1 MVICLRCFH
10 AEVETRQTHEMFC
23 FAGFRI
29 PKECFAEQENGT
41 GHNVSS
47 NGGCGD
53 LPRIYARFIFLC
65 IIEQKGK
72 CVEGRG

>member
-1 MVICLRCFH
+1 MVICLRCSH

-23 FAGFRI
+23 FAGLEFLR
-29 PKECFAEQENGT
+29 
-41 GHNVSS
+41 NVLLSKKMKRYITFPLMV
-47 NGGCGD
+47 GCGD